1 MLCYSAAD
9 KRQARKP
16 GATGSFDM
24 GMKGRVSRAM
34 LVGFALACAAPAM
47 AQFSDSY
54 NFLKAVREAN
64 GDEAMKYLNKPGAPV
79 LNTRDPS
86 TGETALHISV
96 KAHQD
101 NWVGFLL
108 NKGANTDVKDREGNT
123 ALHYAALYGDTT
135 AAGYLIGMH
144 AKIDAT
150 NNSGETPLILAVH
163 RRDPVIV
170 QQLIEAGADPKIA
183 DTIAGKSALDYA
195 RGDSRGAAVL
205 KLLQDVKPTEK
216 KKVAGPVLGF

>member
-1 MLCYSAAD
+1 
-9 KRQARKP
+9 
-16 GATGSFDM
+16 M
-24 GMKGRVSRAM
+24 GMKGKVSRAF
-34 LVGFALACAAPAM
+34 LAGLALACAAPAA
-47 AQFSDSY
+47 AQFSDSF

-123 ALHYAALYGDTT
+123 PLHYAALYGDTT

-144 AKIDAT
+144 AKLDAT

-170 QQLIEAGADPKIA
+170 QQLIDAGADPKIA
-183 DTIAGKSALDYA
+183 DTLTGKSALDYA
-195 RGDSRGAAVL
+195 REDPRGAAVL
-205 KLLQDVKPTEK
+205 KLLQNVKPAEK
-216 KKVAGPVLGF
+216 KKVAGPVIGF

>member
-1 MLCYSAAD
+1 
-9 KRQARKP
+9 
-16 GATGSFDM
+16 M
-24 GMKGRVSRAM
+24 GMKGRVSRTM
-34 LVGFALACAAPAM
+34 LVGFALACAVPAT

-150 NNSGETPLILAVH
+150 NNGGETPLILAVH

-183 DTIAGKSALDYA
+183 DTMAGKSALDYA
-195 RGDSRGAAVL
+195 RDDPRGGAIL

>member
-1 MLCYSAAD
+1 
-9 KRQARKP
+9 
-16 GATGSFDM
+16 
-24 GMKGRVSRAM
+24 
-34 LVGFALACAAPAM
+34 
-47 AQFSDSY
+47 
-54 NFLKAVREAN
+54 
-64 GDEAMKYLNKPGAPV
+64 V

-150 NNSGETPLILAVH
+150 NNGGETPLILAVH

-183 DTIAGKSALDYA
+183 DTMAGKSALDYA
-195 RGDSRGAAVL
+195 RDDPRGGAIL

>member
-1 MLCYSAAD
+1 
-9 KRQARKP
+9 
-16 GATGSFDM
+16 M
-24 GMKGRVSRAM
+24 GMKGCVSRAM
-34 LVGFALACAAPAM
+34 LAGFALACAAPAT

-54 NFLKAVREAN
+54 SFLKAVREAN

-108 NKGANTDVKDREGNT
+108 NKGANTDIKDREGNT

-135 AAGYLIGMH
+135 AAGYLIGMS
-144 AKIDAT
+144 AKLNAA
-150 NNSGETPLILAVH
+150 NNNGETPLILAVH

-170 QQLIEAGADPKIA
+170 QQLIDAGADPKVT
-183 DTIAGKSALDYA
+183 DTLTGKSALDYA
-195 RGDSRGAAVL
+195 REDPRGGAVL
-205 KLLQDVKPTEK
+205 KLLQNVKPVEK
-216 KKVAGPVLGF
+216 KKVAGPVIGF

>member
-1 MLCYSAAD
+1 
-9 KRQARKP
+9 
-16 GATGSFDM
+16 M

-34 LVGFALACAAPAM
+34 LVGLMLAGAAPAT

-86 TGETALHISV
+86 TGETALHIAV

-183 DTIAGKSALDYA
+183 DTLAGKSAVDYA
-195 RGDSRGAAVL
+195 RDDPRGSAVL

>member
-1 MLCYSAAD
+1 
-9 KRQARKP
+9 
-16 GATGSFDM
+16 M
-24 GMKGRVSRAM
+24 GMRRCISRAM
-34 LVGFALACAAPAM
+34 LAGFALACAAPAM

-54 NFLKAVREAN
+54 NFLKAVREAD

-79 LNTRDPS
+79 LNTRDPG

-108 NKGANTDVKDREGNT
+108 NKGANTDIKDREGNT

-135 AAGYLIGMH
+135 AAGYLIGMS

-183 DTIAGKSALDYA
+183 DTLAGKSALDYA
-195 RGDSRGAAVL
+195 RDDPRGGAVL
-205 KLLQDVKPTEK
+205 KLLQSAKPVEK
-216 KKVAGPVLGF
+216 KKVAGPVIGF